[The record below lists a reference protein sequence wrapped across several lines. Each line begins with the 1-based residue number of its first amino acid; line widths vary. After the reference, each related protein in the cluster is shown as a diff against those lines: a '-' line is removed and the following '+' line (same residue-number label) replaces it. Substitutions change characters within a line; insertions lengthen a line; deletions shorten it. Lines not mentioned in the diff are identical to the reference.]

1 MESRTGGEH
10 LMMGK
15 LKVLILLLI
24 VADSIYV
31 GYKLIPPYFD
41 NYQLQ
46 DDLDDLA
53 RRASYQPRTDDDL
66 RQSVITQGAGYGIP
80 LREDQIT
87 ITRGGGGVGIT
98 VHYRVH
104 VEMLVRPVDLDFT
117 TNSFNKRI

>member
-1 MESRTGGEH
+1 
-10 LMMGK
+10 MMGK
-15 LKVLILLLI
+15 LKVLIVLLI
-24 VADSIYV
+24 VAGSIYV

>member
-1 MESRTGGEH
+1 MME
-10 LMMGK
+10 K
-15 LKVLILLLI
+15 LKVLIVLLI
-24 VADSIYV
+24 VAGSIYV

-53 RRASYQPRTDDDL
+53 LRASYQPRTDDDL

-87 ITRGGGGVGIT
+87 ITRAGGSLGIT
-98 VHYRVH
+98 VHSHVH
-104 VEMLVRPVDLDFT
+104 VAILVRPVYLDFT
-117 TNSFNKRI
+117 PNS